1 MPVHLWSPSRR
12 TGVSASWLVLSPAA
26 LVLAVVVGGGWPRLA
41 LGSDESGKT
50 PRTFEI
56 VASRYTFDPARI
68 EVGQGDHVR
77 LALRS
82 ADTTHG
88 LEIKGYGVKVV
99 IPKGGE
105 EVGVEFM
112 AHRPGKFRM
121 KCSEY
126 CGSGHRRMQGW
137 FVVAEAGK

>member
-1 MPVHLWSPSRR
+1 MPVQKWTTAL
-12 TGVSASWLVLSPAA
+12 LAA
-26 LVLAVVVGGGWPRLA
+26 VVGGGPPLPA
-41 LGSDESGKT
+41 LVTGDQG

-56 VASRYTFDPARI
+56 VAARYAFDPARI

-88 LEIKGYGVKVV
+88 LEIEGYGVKVV

-105 EVGVEFM
+105 EVGVEFV

-137 FVVAEAGK
+137 FVVEEAGK